1 MSKVIL
7 GIFTP
12 IMVVLSV
19 LLGVLIW
26 GSISWLVIAFIDF
39 IFGTTFMSAQN
50 VAILTLII
58 WVAKLIGGK

>member
-12 IMVVLSV
+12 IMVVLSE

-26 GSISWLVIAFIDF
+26 GSISWLVIAFIDVV
-39 IFGTTFMSAQN
+39 FGTAFMSAQN

>member
-1 MSKVIL
+1 MSKIFL

-12 IMVVLSV
+12 LMIVLSV
-19 LLGVLIW
+19 LLGVLIY
-26 GSISWLVIAFIDF
+26 GGISWLVIAFIDF
-39 IFGTTFMSAQN
+39 IFGTAFMSAQN

>member
-26 GSISWLVIAFIDF
+26 GSISWLVIAFIDVV
-39 IFGTTFMSAQN
+39 FGTAFMSAQN

-58 WVAKLIGGK
+58 WVARIIGGK

>member
-1 MSKVIL
+1 MSKIFL

-12 IMVVLSV
+12 LMIVLSV
-19 LLGVLIW
+19 LLGVLIY
-26 GSISWLVIAFIDF
+26 GGISWLAIAFADF
-39 IFGTTFMSAQN
+39 VFGTAFMSAQN